1 MPWGRIVPTKNQE
14 GEFFMAA
21 WKRFKNGLL
30 FLLLLGTAL
39 SAGCAGLATD
49 GQAPAAPAP
58 VAQTGCTQA
67 NTAVKDYFAL
77 IGKTPPELVKWMTL
91 FPKGG
96 DIHNHLSGTVMPAD
110 YLAMGIAAGDCYDP
124 QEYAI
129 TKPPCTAANPPLS
142 QAGPA
147 DRQNLIDSMSMHGFP
162 YPDIQSGHDHF
173 FATFGKFGT
182 VSGVNQGAM
191 LAKLLQQ
198 GDADNVDYAET
209 MMSFQSAA
217 VTSLS
222 DQLRQQFPL
231 DGPYY
236 KDSRYYP
243 EMYKYLLSLGL
254 TQAAA
259 LARVDLTGYV
269 NQAQGIL
276 RCGAP
281 GADPACA
288 VSFRFLSEVNRN
300 ADLAKMFTQTA
311 LSFLLSS
318 VDSRVVG
325 VNLVS
330 GEDLATSMQD
340 FPSQMAIF
348 GYYHQKFP
356 QVNIALHGGEITPCF
371 VGAGNPALK
380 EHLTASIA
388 AGAKRIGHGISFAF
402 LDDQGA
408 AEVVSL
414 MRQQD
419 VLVEVPMT
427 SNAQILGI
435 TGNDHPFPRY
445 FRTNRLPVA
454 FATDDE
460 GVSYTNY
467 TVEWLYA
474 AQQYR
479 LTYDELVAL
488 GRFSLQYSFLP
499 GAPLW
504 QDVRAAKTVGQC
516 GNLVPGSPNPP
527 EPCRTFLQQ
536 SEKATKQWE
545 HEAAL
550 ARFNQQY
557 GDRFRQDLGGSQY
570 H

>member
-1 MPWGRIVPTKNQE
+1 MK
-14 GEFFMAA
+14 A
-21 WKRFKNGLL
+21 WNRLRNGLL
-30 FLLLLGTAL
+30 LLFMLGCVV
-39 SAGCAGLATD
+39 SAGCAGMGEGRNRAEN
-49 GQAPAAPAP
+49 
-58 VAQTGCTQA
+58 GCTQA
-67 NTAVKDYFAL
+67 NIAVRDYFSL
-77 IGKTPPELVKWMTL
+77 INSTPPELVKLMTL

-96 DIHNHLSGTVMPAD
+96 DIHNHLSGTVMPED

-124 QEYAI
+124 QAYAVALPPCSAA
-129 TKPPCTAANPPLS
+129 KPPLA

-147 DRQNLIDSMSMHGFP
+147 DRQSLIDSMSMHAFP

-173 FATFGKFGT
+173 FATFGKFGA
-182 VSGVNQGAM
+182 VSGVSQGTM

-198 GDADNVDYAET
+198 ADADNVDYVET

-217 VTSLS
+217 VTSLA
-222 DQLRQQFPL
+222 DKLRQKYPL

-236 KDSRYYP
+236 MNPRYYQ
-243 EMYKYLLSLGL
+243 EMNDYLLSLGL
-254 TQAAA
+254 AQAAA

-269 NQAQGIL
+269 SRAQAIL
-276 RCGAP
+276 GCGTA

-288 VSFRFLSEVNRN
+288 VSSRFLSEVNRN

-311 LSFLLSS
+311 LSFQLAG
-318 VDSRVVG
+318 VDQRVVG

-330 GEDLATSMQD
+330 GEDLPTSMQD

-348 GYYHQKFP
+348 SFYHAGFP
-356 QVNIALHGGEITPCF
+356 QVNLALHAGEITPCF
-371 VGAGNPALK
+371 VGVGNPALK
-380 EHLTASIA
+380 EHLTASIN

-402 LDDQGA
+402 LDDQGK
-408 AEVVSL
+408 AEVVAL
-414 MRQQD
+414 MKQQN
-419 VLVEVPMT
+419 VLMEIPMS

-435 TGNDHPFPRY
+435 TGDDHPFPQY
-445 FRTNRLPVA
+445 FRTNRLPTA
-454 FATDDE
+454 FSTDDE
-460 GVSYTNY
+460 GVSYTDY

-479 LTYDELVAL
+479 LSYEELVAL

-504 QDVRAAKTVGQC
+504 QDIRAAKIVGQC
-516 GNLVPGSPNPP
+516 GNLLPGSLNPP

-536 SEKATKQWE
+536 SEKASRQWW

-550 ARFNQQY
+550 ADFNQQY
-557 GDRFRQDLGGSQY
+557 GDRFRQYLGASRGR
-570 H
+570 